1 MDSLSEFAER
11 VLHVLHQVGGVG
23 TSTELQ
29 TRLGLSQPTVSRAL
43 SALVKQGRLLKVG
56 AARSQQYL
64 LPRHIE
70 GVGSQIGIVRIDTQG
85 RVSPFARMVALPGG
99 RFWVNE
105 ADGLTQIHDGLP
117 WFLDDMRP
125 QGFMGQTFVQNHPEL
140 SLPADLRHWNDD
152 HALKA
157 MVLAGDDLPGNLIVG
172 EQALASYLS
181 GVRQTAVV
189 QQPEVDYPRL
199 AMLAMQGAQPGSWA
213 GGEQP
218 KFSALVNGQAML
230 VKFSPSGDA
239 PGDERSR
246 DLLVCEHLALQTLAA
261 AGLPAAESQIVIA
274 GGRVF
279 LQSKRFDRTDKGRIG
294 MVSLLVY
301 DAQYVGEM
309 DNWSATAQR
318 MAARQLMTSQDAQQ
332 LQLLEAYGL
341 LIANTDRH
349 YGNISFLL
357 QDDDWRL
364 SPTYDMLPMLYAPV
378 KGELVERDFASR
390 KLQPTSH
397 TLAVWPQAKQLAQQF
412 WQSVAADTRV
422 SDAFKALAQA
432 NADVV
437 AKL

>member
-1 MDSLSEFAER
+1 MDSLYEFAER

-70 GVGSQIGIVRIDTQG
+70 GVGSQIGMVRVDTQG

-99 RFWVNE
+99 RFWVKE

-172 EQALASYLS
+172 EQALAGYLS

-199 AMLAMQGAQPGSWA
+199 ALLAMQGAQPGSSA

-230 VKFSPSGDA
+230 VKFSPSGNA

-246 DLLVCEHLALQTLAA
+246 DLLVCEHIALQTLAA

-279 LQSKRFDRTDKGRIG
+279 LQSRRFDRTDKGRIG

-357 QDDDWRL
+357 EDDDWRL

-378 KGELVERDFASR
+378 KGELVERDFAAR
-390 KLQPTSH
+390 KLQPSSQ
-397 TLAVWPQAKQLAQQF
+397 TLVVWPQAKQLAQQF
-412 WQSVAADTRV
+412 WQSVAADMRV
-422 SDAFKALAQA
+422 SDAFKVLAQA
-432 NADVV
+432 NAEVV
-437 AKL
+437 EKL

>member
-1 MDSLSEFAER
+1 MDSLSDSAER
-11 VLHVLHQVGGVG
+11 VLQVLHQVGGVG

-43 SALVKQGRLLKVG
+43 AALIKQGRLLKVG

-70 GVGSQIGIVRIDTQG
+70 GVGSQIGMVRVDTQG
-85 RVSPFARMVALPGG
+85 RVSPFANMVALSGG

-140 SLPADLRHWNDD
+140 SLPVDLRHWNDD

-172 EQALASYLS
+172 EQALARYLS

-189 QQPEVDYPRL
+189 QDPEVDYPKL
-199 AMLAMQGAQPGSWA
+199 AMLATQGAQPGSSA

-218 KFSALVNGQAML
+218 KFSALINGQAML
-230 VKFSPSGDA
+230 VKFSLSGDA
-239 PGDERSR
+239 PGDQRSR
-246 DLLVCEHLALQTLAA
+246 DLLVCEHLALRTLAA

-279 LQSKRFDRTDKGRIG
+279 LQSKRFDRTEKGRIG
-294 MVSLLVY
+294 MVSLLAY

-318 MAARQLMTSQDAQQ
+318 MSARQLMSSQDAQH
-332 LQLLEAYGL
+332 LQLLEAYGM

-357 QDDDWRL
+357 EDDDWRL
-364 SPTYDMLPMLYAPV
+364 SPTYDMLPMFYAPV
-378 KGELVERDFASR
+378 KGELVDRDFASR

-397 TLAVWPQAKQLAQQF
+397 TLAVWPQAKHLAQQF
-412 WQSVAADTRV
+412 WQSVAADARV

>member
-1 MDSLSEFAER
+1 MDSLSEIAER

-199 AMLAMQGAQPGSWA
+199 AMLAMQGAQPGSSA

-412 WQSVAADTRV
+412 WHSVAADARV

>member
-1 MDSLSEFAER
+1 MDSLSDSAER
-11 VLHVLHQVGGVG
+11 VLQVLHQVGGVG
-23 TSTELQ
+23 TSKELQ

-43 SALVKQGRLLKVG
+43 STLVKQGKVLKVG

-70 GVGSQIGIVRIDTQG
+70 GVGSQIGIVRVDTQG
-85 RVSPFARMVALPGG
+85 RVSPFANMVALSGG

-140 SLPADLRHWNDD
+140 SLPVDLRHWNDD

-172 EQALASYLS
+172 EQALARYLS

-189 QQPEVDYPRL
+189 QDPEVDYPKL
-199 AMLAMQGAQPGSWA
+199 AMLAMQGAQPGSSA

-218 KFSALVNGQAML
+218 KFSALINGQAML

-239 PGDERSR
+239 PGDQRSR
-246 DLLVCEHLALQTLAA
+246 DLLVCEHLALRTLAA

-279 LQSKRFDRTDKGRIG
+279 LQSRRFDRTEKGRIG
-294 MVSLLVY
+294 MVSLLAY

-318 MAARQLMTSQDAQQ
+318 MSARQLMTSQDAQH
-332 LQLLEAYGL
+332 LQLLEAYGI

-357 QDDDWRL
+357 EDDDWRL
-364 SPTYDMLPMLYAPV
+364 SPTYDMLPMFYAPV

-412 WQSVAADTRV
+412 WQSVAADARV
-422 SDAFKALAQA
+422 SDVFKALAQA

>member
-1 MDSLSEFAER
+1 MDSIPTLTER
-11 VLHVLHQVGGVG
+11 VLQVLRQAGGIC
-23 TSTELQ
+23 TSPELQ
-29 TRLGLSQPTVSRAL
+29 SRLGLSQPTVSRAL
-43 SALVKQGRLLKVG
+43 STLVKQGKVLKVG

-70 GVGSQIGIVRIDTQG
+70 GVGSQIGMVRVDTQG

-172 EQALASYLS
+172 EQSLARYLS

-199 AMLAMQGAQPGSWA
+199 ALLAMQGAQPGSSA

-218 KFSALVNGQAML
+218 KFSALLNGQAVL

-357 QDDDWRL
+357 DDDDWRL
-364 SPTYDMLPMLYAPV
+364 SPTYDMLPMFYAPV
-378 KGELVERDFASR
+378 KGELIERDFAAR
-390 KLQPTSH
+390 RLQPTSQ
-397 TLAVWPQAKQLAQQF
+397 TLTVWPQAKQLALQF
-412 WQSVAADTRV
+412 WHSVAADARV
-422 SDAFKALAQA
+422 SDAFKALALA
-432 NADVV
+432 NAEVV
-437 AKL
+437 EKL

>member
-1 MDSLSEFAER
+1 MDSLSEIAER

-105 ADGLTQIHDGLP
+105 ADGLTQLHDGLP

-199 AMLAMQGAQPGSWA
+199 AMLAMQGAQPGSSA

-218 KFSALVNGQAML
+218 KFSALVNGQVML

-357 QDDDWRL
+357 EDDDWRL

>member
-1 MDSLSEFAER
+1 MDSLSDSAER
-11 VLHVLHQVGGVG
+11 VLQVLHQVGGVG

-43 SALVKQGRLLKVG
+43 AALIKQGRLLKVG

-70 GVGSQIGIVRIDTQG
+70 GVGSQIGIVRVDTQG
-85 RVSPFARMVALPGG
+85 RVSPFANMVALSGG

-140 SLPADLRHWNDD
+140 SLPVDLRHWNDD

-172 EQALASYLS
+172 EQALARYLS

-189 QQPEVDYPRL
+189 QDPEVDYPKL
-199 AMLAMQGAQPGSWA
+199 AMLAMQGAQPGSSA

-218 KFSALVNGQAML
+218 KFSALINGQAML

-239 PGDERSR
+239 PGDQRSR
-246 DLLVCEHLALQTLAA
+246 DLLVCEHLALRTLAA

-279 LQSKRFDRTDKGRIG
+279 LQSRRFDRTEKGRIG

-318 MAARQLMTSQDAQQ
+318 MSARQLMTSQDAQH
-332 LQLLEAYGL
+332 LQLLEAYGI

-357 QDDDWRL
+357 VDDDWRL
-364 SPTYDMLPMLYAPV
+364 SPTYDMLPMFYAPV

-412 WQSVAADTRV
+412 WQSVAADARV
-422 SDAFKALAQA
+422 SDVFKALAQA

>member
-70 GVGSQIGIVRIDTQG
+70 GVGSQIGIVRVDTQG

-172 EQALASYLS
+172 EQALARYLS

-294 MVSLLVY
+294 MVSLLAY

-318 MAARQLMTSQDAQQ
+318 MSARQLMTSQDAQQ

-357 QDDDWRL
+357 EDDDWRL
-364 SPTYDMLPMLYAPV
+364 SPTYDMLPMFYAPV

-412 WQSVAADTRV
+412 WQSVAADARV

>member
-70 GVGSQIGIVRIDTQG
+70 GVGSQIGMVRIDTQG

-105 ADGLTQIHDGLP
+105 ADGLTQLHDGLP

-140 SLPADLRHWNDD
+140 SLPVDLRHWNDD

-199 AMLAMQGAQPGSWA
+199 AMLAMQGAQPGSSA

>member
-1 MDSLSEFAER
+1 MDSLSEIAER

-105 ADGLTQIHDGLP
+105 ADGLTQLHDGLP

-412 WQSVAADTRV
+412 WHSVAADTRV

>member
-1 MDSLSEFAER
+1 MDSPSQLTER
-11 VLHVLHQVGGVG
+11 VIQVLRQAGGVC
-23 TSTELQ
+23 TSVELQ
-29 TRLGLSQPTVSRAL
+29 ARLGLSQPTVSRAL

-64 LPRHIE
+64 LLRHIE
-70 GVGSQIGIVRIDTQG
+70 GVGSQIGIVRVDTQG
-85 RVSPFARMVALPGG
+85 RVSPFANMVALSGG

-140 SLPADLRHWNDD
+140 SLPVDLRHWNDD

-172 EQALASYLS
+172 EQALARYLS

-189 QQPEVDYPRL
+189 QDPEVDYPKL
-199 AMLAMQGAQPGSWA
+199 AMLAMQGAQPGSSA

-218 KFSALVNGQAML
+218 KFSALINGQAML

-239 PGDERSR
+239 PGDQRSR
-246 DLLVCEHLALQTLAA
+246 DLLVCEHLALRTLAA

-279 LQSKRFDRTDKGRIG
+279 LQSKRFDRTEKGRIG
-294 MVSLLVY
+294 MVSLLAY

-318 MAARQLMTSQDAQQ
+318 MSARQLMTSQDAQH
-332 LQLLEAYGL
+332 LQLLEAYGI

-357 QDDDWRL
+357 EDDDWRL
-364 SPTYDMLPMLYAPV
+364 SPTYDMLPMFYAPV
-378 KGELVERDFASR
+378 KGELVDRDFASR

-397 TLAVWPQAKQLAQQF
+397 TLAVWLQAKQLAQQF
-412 WQSVAADTRV
+412 WQSVAADARV

>member
-1 MDSLSEFAER
+1 M
-11 VLHVLHQVGGVG
+11 
-23 TSTELQ
+23 
-29 TRLGLSQPTVSRAL
+29 SRAL

-70 GVGSQIGIVRIDTQG
+70 GVGSQIGMVRVDTQG

-181 GVRQTAVV
+181 GVRQTALV

-199 AMLAMQGAQPGSWA
+199 AMLAMQGAQPGSSA

-246 DLLVCEHLALQTLAA
+246 DLLVCEHIALQTLAA

-412 WQSVAADTRV
+412 WHSVAADARV

>member
-1 MDSLSEFAER
+1 MDSIPTLTER
-11 VLHVLHQVGGVG
+11 VLQVLRQAGGIC
-23 TSTELQ
+23 TSPELQ
-29 TRLGLSQPTVSRAL
+29 SRLGLSQPTVSRAL
-43 SALVKQGRLLKVG
+43 STLVKQGKVLKVG

-70 GVGSQIGIVRIDTQG
+70 GVGSQIGMVRVDKQG

-172 EQALASYLS
+172 EQSLARYLS

-199 AMLAMQGAQPGSWA
+199 ALLAMQGAQPGSSA

-218 KFSALVNGQAML
+218 KFSALLNGQAVL

-357 QDDDWRL
+357 DDDDWRL
-364 SPTYDMLPMLYAPV
+364 SPTYDMLPMFYAPV
-378 KGELVERDFASR
+378 KGELIERDFAAR
-390 KLQPTSH
+390 RLQPTSQ
-397 TLAVWPQAKQLAQQF
+397 TLTVWPQAKQLALQF
-412 WQSVAADTRV
+412 WHSVAADARV
-422 SDAFKALAQA
+422 SDAFKALALA
-432 NADVV
+432 NAEVV
-437 AKL
+437 EKL

>member
-1 MDSLSEFAER
+1 MDSLSEIAER

-43 SALVKQGRLLKVG
+43 SALVKKGRLLKVG

-70 GVGSQIGIVRIDTQG
+70 GVGSQIGMVRVDTQG

-105 ADGLTQIHDGLP
+105 ADGLTQLHDGLP

-181 GVRQTAVV
+181 GVRQTALV

-199 AMLAMQGAQPGSWA
+199 AMLAMQGAQPGSSA

-230 VKFSPSGDA
+230 VKFSPSGNA

-246 DLLVCEHLALQTLAA
+246 DLLVCEHIALQTLAA

-279 LQSKRFDRTDKGRIG
+279 LQSRRFDRTDKGRIG

-357 QDDDWRL
+357 EDDDWRL

-378 KGELVERDFASR
+378 KGELVERDFAAR
-390 KLQPTSH
+390 KLQPTSQ
-397 TLAVWPQAKQLAQQF
+397 TLTVWPQAKQLAQQF

-422 SDAFKALAQA
+422 SDAFKVLAQA

-437 AKL
+437 ATL

>member
-1 MDSLSEFAER
+1 MDSLSEIAER

-199 AMLAMQGAQPGSWA
+199 AMLAMQGAQPGSSA

-357 QDDDWRL
+357 QDGDWRL

>member
-70 GVGSQIGIVRIDTQG
+70 GVGSQIGMVRVDTQG

-172 EQALASYLS
+172 EQALAGYLS

-189 QQPEVDYPRL
+189 QHPEVDYPRL
-199 AMLAMQGAQPGSWA
+199 ALLAMQGAQPGSSA

-230 VKFSPSGDA
+230 VKFSPSGNA

-246 DLLVCEHLALQTLAA
+246 DLLVCEHIALQTLAA

-279 LQSKRFDRTDKGRIG
+279 LQSRRFDRTDKGRIG

-357 QDDDWRL
+357 EDDDWRL

-378 KGELVERDFASR
+378 KGELVERDFAAR
-390 KLQPTSH
+390 KLQPTSQ
-397 TLAVWPQAKQLAQQF
+397 TLTVWPQAKQLAQQF

-422 SDAFKALAQA
+422 SDAFKALALA
-432 NADVV
+432 NAEVV
-437 AKL
+437 EKL

>member
-199 AMLAMQGAQPGSWA
+199 AMLAMQGAQPGSSA